1 MFHIETKKLFFLQEY
16 IDCVPKIVP
25 IITERETL
33 VNYTQLL
40 ALGKYGASVDYLVGG
55 SGAVFNKTPTGKAL
69 QQEYER
75 RTAKQFARSLD
86 AVLRRN
92 AIAKANDF
100 AELEYELY

>member
-1 MFHIETKKLFFLQEY
+1 MFHIETKKLLLLQEY
-16 IDCVPKIVP
+16 ISCVPQIVP

-33 VNYTQLL
+33 VYYTQLL

-55 SGAVFNKTPTGKAL
+55 GGTVFSKTPTGIAL

-75 RTAKQFARSLD
+75 RTAKHFARSLD

-100 AELEYELY
+100 TQLEYELY